1 MDDRQLYRE
10 TFSQVRSSLVIN
22 EEMLQ
27 MQPKRTHVVRT
38 IAVVAAVICL
48 LLACGVTAVATN
60 LFGLRDLIIAPEA
73 IVGPEGDKET
83 VELISMQGY
92 YDSPEAKACAEW
104 QEFYSKYVPTLNLD
118 NSIFVPGTAY
128 NNYGVYDQTMADK
141 LEEIAETYN
150 LTLYDNMTDLFSE
163 SALNDAMGGEFLSGA
178 CTFFW
183 GYCFGDGTLQF
194 EGDCSVGAGTLDF
207 QFRRSQKGTLSDV
220 VLNIGHAADY

>member
-83 VELISMQGY
+83 VEQ
-92 YDSPEAKACAEW
+92 
-104 QEFYSKYVPTLNLD
+104 
-118 NSIFVPGTAY
+118 
-128 NNYGVYDQTMADK
+128 
-141 LEEIAETYN
+141 
-150 LTLYDNMTDLFSE
+150 
-163 SALNDAMGGEFLSGA
+163 
-178 CTFFW
+178 
-183 GYCFGDGTLQF
+183 
-194 EGDCSVGAGTLDF
+194 
-207 QFRRSQKGTLSDV
+207 
-220 VLNIGHAADY
+220 IGRASCRERV